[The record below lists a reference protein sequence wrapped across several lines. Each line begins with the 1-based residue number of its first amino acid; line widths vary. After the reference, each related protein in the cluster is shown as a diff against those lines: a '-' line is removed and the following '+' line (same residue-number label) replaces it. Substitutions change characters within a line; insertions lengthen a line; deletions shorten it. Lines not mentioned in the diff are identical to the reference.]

1 MDNKVKQNEVIRL
14 ERESV
19 IPIPR
24 EALLKKLNAI
34 LEENPEEQKQFKL
47 FCTRVDYTVRAWY
60 HMEFESLMRTYTFFN
75 PDIVPSDKPEY
86 GSFTPENLDALERL
100 FLRSLFKLIERMGKK
115 KKKDVIRLELES
127 VIPILKNKL
136 ISTLADLFEQKSDR
150 LEFLKLCQRVEYTIR
165 AWYLLQFEDLMQ
177 LYALFEPVY
186 GASKLN
192 QQNLTP
198 DDIDCLEQNFLN
210 YLFEV
215 MDKSNFKI
223 TSIDEIEIAL
233 SAQYRL
239 NLPIVVDE
247 SKLDKRLLTRYFA
260 KHPQENLPD
269 FANKYIIFRRGFGI
283 DHTTAYFIKSKID
296 TIIWRIWKCLLTVTG
311 IKWLIYGRSSGRRSM
326 KEPEKPL
333 EISIATEQDGLQVER
348 IRIEKLKLRRAKTKK
363 ETERN
368 IYVKHFKNIPMAD
381 MEIVLPEK
389 KSPGLT
395 PMDWT
400 KFLVSAAIGLGTL
413 ISSLSMPKA
422 DLRVIFAILSAVVM
436 FCVKTYLSFQSNLV
450 AYQSLITKCV
460 YDKQLDSGRG
470 TLLHLCDDVIQQEVK
485 EVIISFFMLLQKGK
499 ATRQDTL
506 GRYACVDMRH
516 ANEIIGTTTEEVVIK
531 AKQGDSSSAT

>member
-1 MDNKVKQNEVIRL
+1 
-14 ERESV
+14 
-19 IPIPR
+19 
-24 EALLKKLNAI
+24 
-34 LEENPEEQKQFKL
+34 
-47 FCTRVDYTVRAWY
+47 
-60 HMEFESLMRTYTFFN
+60 
-75 PDIVPSDKPEY
+75 
-86 GSFTPENLDALERL
+86 
-100 FLRSLFKLIERMGKK
+100 MGKK

-136 ISTLADLFEQKSDR
+136 VSTLADLFEQKSDR

-177 LYALFEPVY
+177 LYAFFEPVY

-223 TSIDEIEIAL
+223 TSVDEIEIAL

-247 SKLDKRLLTRYFA
+247 SKLDKRLFTRYFA

-269 FANKYIIFRRGFGI
+269 FANKYVIFRRGFGI

-311 IKWLIYGRSSGRRSM
+311 IKWLIYGRSSGRST

-333 EISIATEQDGLQVER
+333 EISIATEQDGLHVER
-348 IRIEKLKLRRAKTKK
+348 IRIEKLKLSIFNLLKKITIQEPTFERIIVVYRRAKTKR

-400 KFLVSAAIGLGTL
+400 KFLVSAAIGLVTL
-413 ISSLSMPKA
+413 IGSLSMPKA

-485 EVIISFFMLLQKGK
+485 EVIISFFMLLQNGK
-499 ATRQDTL
+499 ATRQELDQHCEEFIKQAFGESCNFDVDDAIQKLQKLKIVSCDTL
-506 GRYACVDMRH
+506 GRYACVDVRH

>member
-1 MDNKVKQNEVIRL
+1 
-14 ERESV
+14 
-19 IPIPR
+19 
-24 EALLKKLNAI
+24 
-34 LEENPEEQKQFKL
+34 
-47 FCTRVDYTVRAWY
+47 
-60 HMEFESLMRTYTFFN
+60 
-75 PDIVPSDKPEY
+75 
-86 GSFTPENLDALERL
+86 
-100 FLRSLFKLIERMGKK
+100 MGKK

-136 ISTLADLFEQKSDR
+136 VSTLADLFEQKSDR

-192 QQNLTP
+192 QQTLTP
-198 DDIDCLEQNFLN
+198 DDIDCLEQNFLY

-223 TSIDEIEIAL
+223 ISVDEIEIAL

-247 SKLDKRLLTRYFA
+247 SKLDRRLLTRYFA

-296 TIIWRIWKCLLTVTG
+296 TIIWRIWKCLMTVTG

-400 KFLVSAAIGLGTL
+400 KFLVSAAIGL
-413 ISSLSMPKA
+413 
-422 DLRVIFAILSAVVM
+422 
-436 FCVKTYLSFQSNLV
+436 
-450 AYQSLITKCV
+450 
-460 YDKQLDSGRG
+460 
-470 TLLHLCDDVIQQEVK
+470 VK

-499 ATRQDTL
+499 ATRQELDQHCEEFIKQAFGESCNFDVDDAIQKLQKLKIVSCDTL
-506 GRYACVDMRH
+506 GRYACVDVRH